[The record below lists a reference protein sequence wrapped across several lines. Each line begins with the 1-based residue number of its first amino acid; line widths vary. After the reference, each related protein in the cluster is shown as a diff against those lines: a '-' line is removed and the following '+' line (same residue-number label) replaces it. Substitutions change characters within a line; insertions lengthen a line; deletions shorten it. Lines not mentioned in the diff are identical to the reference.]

1 MRVAPTRDATPKGSG
16 QQNQAQQHAHQHQPT
31 TRSSQIRTAKM
42 SSPNEPSRSE
52 THQAF
57 DVAKRN
63 QKSPRENAPEPNPET
78 TRITL
83 MPKEQQRVVPQRK
96 PLYRTHD
103 CGERAQLRVNRL
115 GGFISMCA
123 QRFSLAAVLLTPCK
137 TRLVFTRRGCAPPR
151 RFAALRVSPP
161 IGVRLRRFAPR
172 RTPASRFR

>member
-1 MRVAPTRDATPKGSG
+1 MGSGARRVWLRRATPHQRGG
-16 QQNQAQQHAHQHQPT
+16 QQNQTQQHAHQHQPT
-31 TRSSQIRTAKM
+31 TRSSQLRTAKM

-96 PLYRTHD
+96 PL
-103 CGERAQLRVNRL
+103 
-115 GGFISMCA
+115 
-123 QRFSLAAVLLTPCK
+123 
-137 TRLVFTRRGCAPPR
+137 
-151 RFAALRVSPP
+151 
-161 IGVRLRRFAPR
+161 
-172 RTPASRFR
+172 